1 MTTPSLL
8 FETTGPKAQ
17 LTLNRPD
24 VGNAIDIP
32 LARAL
37 MEAAIRCDED
47 DAIRCVVLTGA
58 GRFFC
63 LGGDVAAFAEAGE
76 AMPGL
81 LKELTAYVHMA
92 ISRFA
97 RMRKPLIT
105 MVNGSAAG
113 AGLGLSL
120 LGDMVFAAA
129 AARFTPAYAGVGL
142 SPDCGLTWILPRLV
156 GLRRSQHIILTNRT
170 LDASEAERIGMITRA
185 VPDGD
190 LAAEVAAAAD
200 GVVHSATGAA
210 GRARVLLRDSY
221 DTSLERHLE
230 AEARAIAEA
239 AHSAEAKEGV
249 AAFLAKRPPKFFA
262 P

>member
-1 MTTPSLL
+1 L
-8 FETTGPKAQ
+8 
-17 LTLNRPD
+17 
-24 VGNAIDIP
+24 
-32 LARAL
+32 
-37 MEAAIRCDED
+37 
-47 DAIRCVVLTGA
+47 
-58 GRFFC
+58 
-63 LGGDVAAFAEAGE
+63 
-76 AMPGL
+76 
-81 LKELTAYVHMA
+81 
-92 ISRFA
+92 
-97 RMRKPLIT
+97 
-105 MVNGSAAG
+105 
-113 AGLGLSL
+113 
-120 LGDMVFAAA
+120 VFATA

-190 LAAEVAAAAD
+190 LPTEVAAAAD
-200 GVVHSATGAA
+200 SLVHGATGAA

-239 AHSAEAKEGV
+239 AHSVEAKEGV

-262 P
+262 G